1 MWFVWISEQT
11 AIIYYTTLI
20 VTEAGSV
27 YCAVRTGCLYVICC
41 DFNLRKNI
49 GREARKRSIHLS
61 EQPIYKVRKNT
72 HTHTQHIYTHEIIR
86 IIHKHISTDMH
97 FIYLLANSHLIL
109 LV

>member
-27 YCAVRTGCLYVICC
+27 YCAVRTGCLYEIYC

-49 GREARKRSIHLS
+49 GREARKRSIHIS
-61 EQPIYKVRKNT
+61 EQPIYKGRT
-72 HTHTQHIYTHEIIR
+72 
-86 IIHKHISTDMH
+86 
-97 FIYLLANSHLIL
+97 NSHTPHIHT
-109 LV
+109 